1 MPASLRIPDP
11 DGWIWMMSE
20 QEAERL
26 ARLYQKAEQEIER
39 AILRAISR
47 GNDTRYL
54 EGVKRNIQAI
64 LKDLQEGS
72 RTWCEQAIPR
82 LYAAGAKAAEAGL
95 ADKGMN
101 LVTGFGAVHQ
111 QAAQL
116 LAEASYNRLVE
127 VTATIGRR
135 VDDIYRQL
143 SLEAV
148 RGSVIGY
155 DTWRTAARRLR
166 DDLAEQGITGF
177 ADRAGRRWNMRTYAE
192 MVGRTVT
199 AEAHRMGTANRILEH
214 GIDLVRI
221 TGHEG
226 PCEMCGPW
234 EGRILSLTGR
244 TEGYPTLE
252 YAQSR
257 GLYHPNCR
265 HAMVAHVDLTT

>member
-11 DGWIWMMSE
+11 DGWIWMMTE
-20 QEAERL
+20 EEAERL
-26 ARLYQKAEQEIER
+26 ARLYERAEAEIEK

-54 EGVKRNIQAI
+54 EGMRRNIQAI
-64 LKDLQEGS
+64 LKDIREGS
-72 RTWCEQAIPR
+72 RTWCEQAVPR
-82 LYAAGAKAAEAGL
+82 LYTAGTRLAEEGL
-95 ADKGMN
+95 ADKGYD
-101 LVTGFGAVHQ
+101 LVAGFGSIHQ

-116 LAEASYNRLVE
+116 LAEATFNRLVE

-155 DTWRTAARRLR
+155 DTWRTAAKRLR
-166 DDLAEQGITGF
+166 EDLARQGITGF
-177 ADRAGRRWNMRTYAE
+177 TDRAGRRWSMRSYTE

-244 TEGYPTLE
+244 TPGYPTLAE
-252 YAQSR
+252 AEAS
-257 GLYHPNCR
+257 GLFHPNCR
-265 HAMVAHVDLTT
+265 HAMAPYIDLTK